1 MIKSILI
8 LHLTIL
14 SCFGQVNWL
23 TAPIPNSPPVNQ
35 LRTDGNACGPACL
48 LDAFRSGSEKWQKSI
63 AQITGKT
70 DNEKIKKIIT
80 QFGKLPSEMNVKR
93 ARWNGRY
100 GVNATDLAHMAN
112 ELRNQK
118 WMGTVRQE
126 IFFKTNRESDLAL
139 LKRTHKKLT
148 RSLKKGLPPI
158 LRVRRVAYRSPN
170 GTSTKAWLNLKSH
183 YLVLTGI
190 TEKLSKNATS
200 FSVTYHDPWGGKKH
214 QGTVQIATEQT
225 SGIATLIAH
234 FPDTSVGKSLVKKGE
249 TSSLSL
255 SSAVGVF

>member
-1 MIKSILI
+1 
-8 LHLTIL
+8 
-14 SCFGQVNWL
+14 
-23 TAPIPNSPPVNQ
+23 
-35 LRTDGNACGPACL
+35 
-48 LDAFRSGSEKWQKSI
+48 
-63 AQITGKT
+63 
-70 DNEKIKKIIT
+70 
-80 QFGKLPSEMNVKR
+80 
-93 ARWNGRY
+93 
-100 GVNATDLAHMAN
+100 
-112 ELRNQK
+112 
-118 WMGTVRQE
+118 VRQE

-200 FSVTYHDPWGGKKH
+200 FSVTYHDPWGG
-214 QGTVQIATEQT
+214 
-225 SGIATLIAH
+225 TLIAH

-249 TSSLSL
+249 ISSLSL